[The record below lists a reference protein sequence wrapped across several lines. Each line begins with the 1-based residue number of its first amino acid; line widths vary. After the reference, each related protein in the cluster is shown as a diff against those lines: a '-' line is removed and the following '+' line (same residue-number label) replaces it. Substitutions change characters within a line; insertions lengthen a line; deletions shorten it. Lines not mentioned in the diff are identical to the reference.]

1 MPCSWSI
8 NPTSRKNKKTIRANL
23 PEAVVLQISAKT
35 GEGIETLSRLI
46 EKKVYGGEL
55 KGDEASFVNDA
66 READILRR
74 ASEYLANALQ
84 TIENGMSADFVSID
98 LRSAWETLGEITGE
112 TVGEDI
118 IDEIF
123 SKFCL
128 GK

>member
-1 MPCSWSI
+1 MKQEYKHLGYYNDVDDIIDLFPSG
-8 NPTSRKNKKTIRANL
+8 P
-23 PEAVVLQISAKT
+23 
-35 GEGIETLSRLI
+35 
-46 EKKVYGGEL
+46 L

-74 ASEYLANALQ
+74 ASEYLSNVLK